1 MSEVQRVRHG
11 GSVPESL
18 LEVFEAS
25 VGYATLV
32 QVHDLE
38 VVAEGILCLD
48 QMRYGLSTS
57 VTDVGVALE
66 GEADQTLFL
75 FLRLLVVASTSR
87 VVAGGCSI
95 ALSLICQYRRVF
107 GCSSWAVACSDGLAS
122 SSDIV

>member
-1 MSEVQRVRHG
+1 M
-11 GSVPESL
+11 PESL

-25 VGYATLV
+25 VGDATLV

-48 QMRYGLSTS
+48 QMRYGLSTF

-66 GEADQTLFL
+66 GEADQT
-75 FLRLLVVASTSR
+75 LRLLVVASTSR